1 MEQSYLT
8 ALVLAVLLII
18 NHLNNMDNGNLQIK
32 PQRVVV
38 QLNDCLMAAFFSV
51 WLDYDKPC
59 ILTVTPSGK
68 APGLVGIGFTVD
80 NDKTLE
86 FMSKVVKSTGG
97 RLWNLTK

>member
-1 MEQSYLT
+1 M
-8 ALVLAVLLII
+8 
-18 NHLNNMDNGNLQIK
+18 GNLQIK

-68 APGLVGIGFTVD
+68 ALGLVGIGFTVD

-86 FMSKVVKSTGG
+86 FMSKKEYRRQTLEFDKVGSCLESPVFRMG
-97 RLWNLTK
+97 

>member
-18 NHLNNMDNGNLQIK
+18 NHLNNMDN
-32 PQRVVV
+32 
-38 QLNDCLMAAFFSV
+38 
-51 WLDYDKPC
+51 DKPC

>member
-1 MEQSYLT
+1 M
-8 ALVLAVLLII
+8 
-18 NHLNNMDNGNLQIK
+18 GNLQIK

-86 FMSKVVKSTGG
+86 FMSKVAKSTGG